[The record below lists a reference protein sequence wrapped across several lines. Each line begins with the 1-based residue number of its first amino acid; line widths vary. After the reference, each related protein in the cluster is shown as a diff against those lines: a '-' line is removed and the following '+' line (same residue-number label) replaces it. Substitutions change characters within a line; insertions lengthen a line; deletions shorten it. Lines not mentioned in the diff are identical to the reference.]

1 MKEFEI
7 TMTLDN
13 SYEVTK
19 TISAE
24 NEYKAISECRGI
36 VKKEYKTNSIWFTNL
51 KRL

>member
-19 TISAE
+19 LITAKD
-24 NEYKAISECRGI
+24 EYHAISDCRQI
-36 VKKEYKTNSIWFTNL
+36 VKKEYNPKSIWFTNL
-51 KRL
+51 KKL